1 MVDERLKLGRCT
13 ALFSATLSPPSY
25 YKAVLGCDSDEQTHS
40 YALPSPFVQEKLCL
54 LVCNQINTRWA
65 MREQSL
71 EPIARLLFEMVSA
84 KAGNYI
90 AYFPS
95 YQYLQKE
102 AEVFS
107 QLYPQLPLVLQ
118 SPQEDEFLAQFDQP
132 HPERS
137 LLGFAV
143 LVAAYGVGC
152 AVGGL
157 LQDASG
163 PRPAGLWGTVLL
175 AGGFFA
181 AALVP
186 PANAALFLVV
196 YSLPAGLGSAFLAP
210 AVLACAQKW
219 YQDKKGWATG
229 VAGVAMGLS
238 GAFFTLFVKGVGGRW
253 GIRVCFA
260 ALGAVML
267 VVCGA
272 GALILENPPATAKE
286 KTQPGLDYRQMLRTP
301 QYKLCAAAVAL
312 SAPAVLLFS
321 PEIFKI
327 AAERGLPESAAP
339 YSIVLGSAASAAG
352 RMLLPAV
359 SDRLGRKPVLYAVYL
374 GLAAGSAWFAFAGQW
389 WVLAAYAVL
398 TFFYSGGAAVQPSFN
413 TDLFGLPHA
422 GVNYGFIALGMSG
435 GSILSYIGAQAL
447 PLAARHWLAGICA
460 AAGLICVSLVKP
472 VENG

>member
-1 MVDERLKLGRCT
+1 MPKQNRGPYILAAGAAAQLLTGIPAAWGVFQQPVMQGYG
-13 ALFSATLSPPSY
+13 FSR
-25 YKAVLGCDSDEQTHS
+25 GQ
-40 YALPSPFVQEKLCL
+40 
-54 LVCNQINTRWA
+54 A
-65 MREQSL
+65 M
-71 EPIARLLFEMVSA
+71 
-84 KAGNYI
+84 
-90 AYFPS
+90 
-95 YQYLQKE
+95 
-102 AEVFS
+102 
-107 QLYPQLPLVLQ
+107 
-118 SPQEDEFLAQFDQP
+118 LA
-132 HPERS
+132 
-137 LLGFAV
+137 FAV

-157 LQDASG
+157 LQDARG
-163 PRPAGLWGTVLL
+163 PRFAGLWGTALL

-186 PANAALFLVV
+186 PANAALFLVA
-196 YSLPAGLGSAFLAP
+196 YSVPAGLGSAFLAP

-238 GAFFTLFVKGVGGRW
+238 GAFFTVFVRGIGGAW

-272 GALILENPPATAKE
+272 GALILQDPPPKAQSGPP
-286 KTQPGLDYRQMLRTP
+286 QPGLDYKQMLRTP

-460 AAGLICVSLVKP
+460 AGGLICVSLVKP

>member
-1 MVDERLKLGRCT
+1 MRVPKQNRGPYILAAGAAAQLLTGIP
-13 ALFSATLSPPSY
+13 AAWGVFQQPVMQGYGFSR
-25 YKAVLGCDSDEQTHS
+25 GQ
-40 YALPSPFVQEKLCL
+40 
-54 LVCNQINTRWA
+54 A
-65 MREQSL
+65 M
-71 EPIARLLFEMVSA
+71 
-84 KAGNYI
+84 
-90 AYFPS
+90 
-95 YQYLQKE
+95 
-102 AEVFS
+102 
-107 QLYPQLPLVLQ
+107 
-118 SPQEDEFLAQFDQP
+118 
-132 HPERS
+132 
-137 LLGFAV
+137 LGFAV

-157 LQDASG
+157 LQDACG

-272 GALILENPPATAKE
+272 GALILETPPATAKE

-321 PEIFKI
+321 PEIFQI

-339 YSIVLGSAASAAG
+339 YSIVLGSAAGAAG

-359 SDRLGRKPVLYAVYL
+359 SDKLGRKPVLYAVYI
-374 GLAAGSAWFAFAGQW
+374 GLAAGSAWFAFAQAW
-389 WVLAAYAVL
+389 WLLAAYALL

-413 TDLFGLPHA
+413 TDLFGLAHA

-447 PLAARHWLAGICA
+447 PLAARHWLAGACA
-460 AAGLICVSLVKP
+460 AGGLVCVSLVKP

>member
-1 MVDERLKLGRCT
+1 MPKQNRGPYILAAGAAAQLLTGIPAAWGVFQQPVMQGYG
-13 ALFSATLSPPSY
+13 FSR
-25 YKAVLGCDSDEQTHS
+25 GQ
-40 YALPSPFVQEKLCL
+40 
-54 LVCNQINTRWA
+54 A
-65 MREQSL
+65 M
-71 EPIARLLFEMVSA
+71 
-84 KAGNYI
+84 
-90 AYFPS
+90 
-95 YQYLQKE
+95 
-102 AEVFS
+102 
-107 QLYPQLPLVLQ
+107 
-118 SPQEDEFLAQFDQP
+118 LA
-132 HPERS
+132 
-137 LLGFAV
+137 FAV

-157 LQDASG
+157 LQDDHG
-163 PRPAGLWGTVLL
+163 PRTAGLWGTALL

-186 PANAALFLVV
+186 AANAVVFLVF

-238 GAFFTLFVKGVGGRW
+238 GAFFTLFVKGVGGWW

-267 VVCGA
+267 IVCGA
-272 GALILENPPATAKE
+272 GALILQNPPAVQTPGKP
-286 KTQPGLDYRQMLRTP
+286 QPGPRTP

-312 SAPAVLLFS
+312 SAPPVLLFS

-327 AAERGLPESAAP
+327 ATERGLPESAAP

-352 RMLLPAV
+352 RMLLPAL
-359 SDRLGRKPVLYAVYL
+359 SDKLGRKPVLYTVYL
-374 GLAAGSAWFAFAGQW
+374 GLAVGSGWFAFAGQW

-413 TDLFGLPHA
+413 TDLFGLSHA

-435 GSILSYIGAQAL
+435 GSIVSYLGAQLL
-447 PLAARHWLAGICA
+447 PQTARHWLAGVCA
-460 AAGLICVSLVKP
+460 IAGLICVSFVKP
-472 VENG
+472 VQDG

>member
-1 MVDERLKLGRCT
+1 MPKQNRGPYILAAGAAAQLLTGIPAAWGVFQQSVMQGYG
-13 ALFSATLSPPSY
+13 FSR
-25 YKAVLGCDSDEQTHS
+25 GQ
-40 YALPSPFVQEKLCL
+40 
-54 LVCNQINTRWA
+54 A
-65 MREQSL
+65 M
-71 EPIARLLFEMVSA
+71 
-84 KAGNYI
+84 
-90 AYFPS
+90 
-95 YQYLQKE
+95 
-102 AEVFS
+102 
-107 QLYPQLPLVLQ
+107 
-118 SPQEDEFLAQFDQP
+118 
-132 HPERS
+132 
-137 LLGFAV
+137 LGFAV

-301 QYKLCAAAVAL
+301 QYRLCAAAVAL

-321 PEIFKI
+321 PEIFQI

-359 SDRLGRKPVLYAVYL
+359 SDKLGRKPVLYAVYI
-374 GLAAGSAWFAFAGQW
+374 GLAAGSAWFAFAQAW
-389 WVLAAYAVL
+389 WLLAAYALL

-413 TDLFGLPHA
+413 TDLFGLAHA

-447 PLAARHWLAGICA
+447 PLAARHWLAGACA
-460 AAGLICVSLVKP
+460 AGGLVCVSLVKP
-472 VENG
+472 VQNS

>member
-1 MVDERLKLGRCT
+1 MMVLLT
-13 ALFSATLSPPSY
+13 YILVIIISPPPHFVNPNRAY
-25 YKAVLGCDSDEQTHS
+25 Y
-40 YALPSPFVQEKLCL
+40 PEKGRGMRVPKQNRGPYILAAGAAAQL
-54 LVCNQINTRWA
+54 LTGIPAAWGVFQQPVMQGYGFSRGQA
-65 MREQSL
+65 M
-71 EPIARLLFEMVSA
+71 
-84 KAGNYI
+84 
-90 AYFPS
+90 
-95 YQYLQKE
+95 
-102 AEVFS
+102 
-107 QLYPQLPLVLQ
+107 
-118 SPQEDEFLAQFDQP
+118 
-132 HPERS
+132 
-137 LLGFAV
+137 LGFAV

-157 LQDASG
+157 LQDAHG
-163 PRPAGLWGTVLL
+163 PRFAGLWGTALL

-186 PANAALFLVV
+186 PAQAALFLLV

-238 GAFFTLFVKGVGGRW
+238 GAFFTVFVKGVGGLW

-272 GALILENPPATAKE
+272 GALILQDPPPKAQNGKPR
-286 KTQPGLDYRQMLRTP
+286 PGLDYDYKQMLRTP

-312 SAPAVLLFS
+312 SAPPVLLFS
-321 PEIFKI
+321 PEIFQI
-327 AAERGLPESAAP
+327 ATERGLPESAAP

-352 RMLLPAV
+352 RMLLPAL
-359 SDRLGRKPVLYAVYL
+359 SDKLGRKPVLYAVYL
-374 GLAAGSAWFAFAGQW
+374 GLAAGSGWFAFAQAW

-447 PLAARHWLAGICA
+447 PLAARHWLAGVCA

-472 VENG
+472 VGNG